1 MRGATRRATTTR
13 KRMMVTATMA
23 ASPRGGLLQ
32 AVVKA
37 KFAAE
42 VEGVK
47 ARAACQAVAADD
59 R

>member
-1 MRGATRRATTTR
+1 MR

-32 AVVKA
+32 AVAKA
-37 KFAAE
+37 KVVAE
-42 VEGVK
+42 GEGAK